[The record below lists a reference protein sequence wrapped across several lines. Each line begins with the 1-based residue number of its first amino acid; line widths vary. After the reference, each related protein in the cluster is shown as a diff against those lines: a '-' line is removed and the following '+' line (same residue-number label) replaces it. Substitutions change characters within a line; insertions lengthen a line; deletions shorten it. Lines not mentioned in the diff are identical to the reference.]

1 MGLHCRLGTHLYPG
15 HMYLLYTIFFT
26 DTAAFLYSIAQIVD
40 TEEYSDQTF
49 QQVVSTKS
57 DLQSVMDLRT
67 SILITR

>member
-1 MGLHCRLGTHLYPG
+1 
-15 HMYLLYTIFFT
+15 MYLLYTIFFT